1 MGGLF
6 RAVAELA
13 ALFLKLFAAW
23 EKKQDERDYEA
34 VQEGR
39 QALHDGDAA
48 AVNERLDKLLTKYHR
63 LKAERRPEG

>member
-13 ALFLKLFAAW
+13 ALFLKLFVAW
-23 EKKQDERDYEA
+23 EKKQDERDYKA

-48 AVNERLDKLLTKYHR
+48 VVNERL
-63 LKAERRPEG
+63 